1 MASYGQ
7 EYNENVL
14 RVHKLSFLHG
24 VLAGAGSL
32 WLMNKGVAKLLTI
45 GASFGQNWWGFE

>member
-7 EYNENVL
+7 EYNEKEL

-24 VLAGAGSL
+24 VLAGADSL
-32 WLMNKGVAKLLTI
+32 WRMNKGVAKLLTI
-45 GASFGQNWWGFE
+45 GASFGQN

>member
-7 EYNENVL
+7 EYNEKVL

-32 WLMNKGVAKLLTI
+32 WLMDKSVAKLLTT
-45 GASFGQNWWGFE
+45 GASFGQN

>member
-1 MASYGQ
+1 MLIASIQPTTMASYGQ
-7 EYNENVL
+7 EYNEKVL

-32 WLMNKGVAKLLTI
+32 WLMNKSVAKLL
-45 GASFGQNWWGFE
+45 